1 MLPAGLPVPIPA
13 VIPVTDVAMI
23 LVPEAPRIIP
33 AAKPVQL
40 SADQSVVTA
49 IRHAQAAVRLIPE
62 VLWDITNAAAPAGL
76 ATPLVPQGHR
86 PLTPA
91 VAADQPRMNAGPGL
105 VIILMN
111 HVTPIIILVHQGISR
126 VRAVPD
132 IPKPIRRQNPVPA
145 GLPRVLAIN
154 ARRIMIR
161 MNVKPVIINQER
173 FPEQVG
179 VIVTEVVLMMQQSI
193 FGAETNILVQPTEDM
208 RNIFIRIII
217 TLPVRSRVM
226 QR

>member
-1 MLPAGLPVPIPA
+1 MLPAGLPVPILA

-23 LVPEAPRIIP
+23 LVPAVPRIIP

-49 IRHAQAAVRLIPE
+49 IRHAQAEARLIPE
-62 VLWDITNAAAPAGL
+62 VLWDITNAATPAGL

-86 PLTPA
+86 PLTPEA
-91 VAADQPRMNAGPGL
+91 VADQPRMNAGPGL
-105 VIILMN
+105 VIILIN

-132 IPKPIRRQNPVPA
+132 IPKPIRRQNHVPA
-145 GLPRVLAIN
+145 VLLPVLAIN
-154 ARRIMIR
+154 ARKIMIR

-173 FPEQVG
+173 FPERDG
-179 VIVTEVVLMMQQSI
+179 VIVKGAVLLMQPSI

-208 RNIFIRIII
+208 RNIFIRITIML
-217 TLPVRSRVM
+217 TVRSRVM